1 MKKILF
7 ILVAT
12 LLSQTIK
19 AQYYYGGYNAAAMD
33 MALMQLQM
41 QIAQNMAYQYQNM
54 PPATQYNQQYYQPT
68 TTYEFTPYVETT
80 PSNSQSYNNSSYNQ
94 SSNNT
99 RPCNTCRQTGVCQGC
114 NGRGTIK
121 AYTYNSTE
129 TLTCPNC
136 NGSRRCQW
144 CGGDGIKGN

>member
-19 AQYYYGGYNAAAMD
+19 AQYYYGGYNTAAMD
-33 MALMQLQM
+33 MALMQLIM
-41 QIAQNMAYQYQNM
+41 QNAQNMAYQYQNM
-54 PPATQYNQQYYQPT
+54 PPATQYNQQGWQPT
-68 TTYEFTPYVETT
+68 FTYEITPYVETT
-80 PSNSQSYNNSSYNQ
+80 PSNSESYNNSSYNQ

-99 RPCNTCRQTGVCQGC
+99 RPCNTCRQTGVCPGC